1 MALAAI
7 LFEITLEVS
16 RPCRGGRGVISL
28 ASLSERVRRLE
39 ELTLKLAR
47 EVQLWK
53 ACDDPLL
60 NVERRAYLKAI
71 QDALAGLDEARVI
84 LVQAQQRHDALGS
97 ATDGNES

>member
-1 MALAAI
+1 MTLAAI
-7 LFEITLEVS
+7 LFENTLEGS
-16 RPCRGGRGVISL
+16 QPCGGGRGVISL
-28 ASLSERVRRLE
+28 VSLSERVRRLE
-39 ELTLKLAR
+39 DLTLKLAR

-60 NVERRAYLKAI
+60 YAERRAYLKGI

-97 ATDGNES
+97 AVEGNQS